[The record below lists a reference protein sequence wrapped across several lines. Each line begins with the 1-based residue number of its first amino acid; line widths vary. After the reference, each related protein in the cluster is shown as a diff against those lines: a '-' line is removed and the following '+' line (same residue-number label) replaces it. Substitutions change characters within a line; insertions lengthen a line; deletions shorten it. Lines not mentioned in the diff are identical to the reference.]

1 MRIKRGD
8 TAPPLR
14 GTVTD
19 DGSPV
24 DLTPATVIVIGKRN
38 DVLVFSR
45 AATTK
50 TNAGVVTMAWG
61 PTDTAVAGLIRIEF
75 QTTWPDGTVMTFPPA
90 GYLTV
95 MVDPDLNDISGEPGS
110 TIAIVGSALVG
121 TSTAA

>member
-19 DGSPV
+19 GGIPV
-24 DLTPATVIVIGKRN
+24 DLTAATVTVIGKRN
-38 DVLVFSR
+38 NVPVFSR

-50 TNAGVVTMAWG
+50 TDQGVVTMVWG
-61 PTDTAVAGLIRIEF
+61 PTDTAVAGLISVEI

-90 GYLTV
+90 GYLNV
-95 MVDPDLNDISGEPGS
+95 MVDPDLG
-110 TIAIVGSALVG
+110 
-121 TSTAA
+121 